1 MLFWSTEIL
10 CASGMTG
17 GAVRS
22 TDLRENPVFPS
33 AAERPRDRRF
43 CGTLNAVRP
52 VTDEFHPAEFMPAA
66 GELRTGQRQHA
77 PFGIGTATGDAFGGY
92 RSAHAKRPHKH

>member
-1 MLFWSTEIL
+1 VLVSVIIAVAATFLSEHYSGPVMLFWSTEIL

-22 TDLRENPVFPS
+22 TDLRENPVLPS

-52 VTDEFHPAEFMPAA
+52 VTDDSTPEDSCRQPVNS
-66 GELRTGQRQHA
+66 GQVSGSMRHLA
-77 PFGIGTATGDAFGGY
+77 
-92 RSAHAKRPHKH
+92 